1 MAATDVVLRSAGQ
14 LCEGPSWDDSTQRL
28 IWVDILSE
36 SVHILDPETGK
47 VSKPQMAYPG
57 PGREVAACQISN
69 AKSAT

>member
-47 VSKPQMAYPG
+47 VSKPQMGLSRARNSGVP
-57 PGREVAACQISN
+57 N